1 MVYWIT
7 TGAGVGVG
15 VPEGVFL
22 EEGGEGWVVEA
33 GAVVGEAE
41 GGGGA
46 PVEGEPFA
54 GGVSVGVEAGEFVG
68 SGGGGLCGGRVAVA
82 DLVAE
87 AVVTGSA

>member
-54 GGVSVGVEAGEFVG
+54 GGVAVGVEAGEFE
-68 SGGGGLCGGRVAVA
+68 GGAGGLCGGRVAVA

-87 AVVTGSA
+87 AVEVASA